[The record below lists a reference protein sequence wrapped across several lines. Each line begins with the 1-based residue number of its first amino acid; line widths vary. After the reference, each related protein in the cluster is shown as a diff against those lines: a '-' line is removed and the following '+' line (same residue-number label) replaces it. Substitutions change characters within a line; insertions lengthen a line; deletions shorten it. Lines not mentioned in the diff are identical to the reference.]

1 MNQKIWL
8 ITGISSGL
16 GKSLAEAVISHGDF
30 VVGTFRQQEQADAFN
45 NQHSETAFALP
56 LDLTQPDQTEHVVA
70 AIRARFG
77 RIDVLVNN
85 AGVGFAGAVEEAST
99 DEVRAIFE
107 ANFFG
112 TLRLTQAV
120 LPLMRQQRSGH
131 VVQMSSHSGVKGFP
145 GFGIY
150 SASKFALEGFSE
162 ALAAEVSPLGIRVT
176 LVEPGPFRTDF
187 AGRSFQE
194 AARQLPDYEAT
205 AGAFRA
211 RMKQVN
217 GQQEGDPTKA
227 AQAIMD
233 LVSSNNPPLRMPL
246 GKIAVATLTAKI
258 ESVQRDLDAGR
269 EVAMQAVY

>member
-16 GKSLAEAVISHGDF
+16 GKALAEAVIQHGDF
-30 VVGTFRQQEQADAFN
+30 VIGTFRSQQQADAFI
-45 NQHSETAFALP
+45 NQHTDTAYALA
-56 LDLTQPDQTEHVVA
+56 LDLTQPSQIEAAVA
-70 AIRARFG
+70 QLKIQFG

-85 AGVGFAGAVEEAST
+85 AGVGFAGAVEEAT
-99 DEVRAIFE
+99 MDEIRAVFE

-112 TLRLTQAV
+112 TLQLTQAV

-131 VVQMSSHSGVKGFP
+131 VVQLSSHSGMKGFP

-150 SASKFALEGFSE
+150 GATKFALEGVSE
-162 ALAAEVSPLGIRVT
+162 ALAAEVNPLGIRVT

-194 AARQLPDYEAT
+194 ATQQLPDYEST

-217 GQQEGDPTKA
+217 GQQEGDPEKA
-227 AQAIMD
+227 AQAIINF
-233 LVSSNNPPLRMPL
+233 VNSENPPLRMPL